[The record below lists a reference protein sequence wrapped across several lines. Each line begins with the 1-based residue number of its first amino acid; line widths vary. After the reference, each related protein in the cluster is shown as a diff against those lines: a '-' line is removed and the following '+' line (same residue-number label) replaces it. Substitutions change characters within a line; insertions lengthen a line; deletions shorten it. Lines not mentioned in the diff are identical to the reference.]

1 MDKYFWSSSKSHP
14 LLCCSSLAFCLA
26 LLHVV
31 EKIQNQQEPK
41 PPSPQISPGQPIKKP
56 ETNHQPITKSHTTV
70 NHLQYAPPPSKS
82 VDQTDSF
89 KPAYRTNGL
98 SGYVPNPP
106 VRNPLRIS
114 IPSSK
119 HLKARSSQSAAEQ
132 LGVRSAPP
140 IRSNGGTYHI
150 CVTDY
155 YISLACFL

>member
-1 MDKYFWSSSKSHP
+1 MKNYPACKEFNILISSNLLP
-14 LLCCSSLAFCLA
+14 LLFCHLHFCLA

-31 EKIQNQQEPK
+31 EKIQSQQEPK
-41 PPSPQISPGQPIKKP
+41 HPSPQISPGQPIKKN

-70 NHLQYAPPPSKS
+70 NHLYSAPPSKHA
-82 VDQTDSF
+82 DQSDSY

-119 HLKARSSQSAAEQ
+119 HSKHSKPRSPQSAAEQ
-132 LGVRSAPP
+132 LGVKSAPP
-140 IRSNGGTYHI
+140 VRTNGGI
-150 CVTDY
+150 
-155 YISLACFL
+155 